1 MTHNLEELWSK
12 ILKRIEMEVSGPNY
26 KTWFKDTFPISLN
39 NNVLEIG
46 VPNKI
51 VKDWLADKFH
61 TLILKIVS
69 EFVENIKN
77 IEYTVAKKQ
86 DFIKNQELGN
96 VKEDTLSEELAEEG
110 TKTVETLPIYQ
121 EMKVSEEDNLNPKYT
136 FDTFVVGK
144 FNQLAYAA
152 AEAVIKNPGLMYNPL
167 FVYGDTGHG
176 KTHLLQAIGNK
187 LKKDIDGFKVYYVSS
202 EQFAIDYV
210 NAIKSGK
217 ANSFKDKYRK
227 YDLIIMDDIQFI
239 ADKEQT
245 QEELFHL
252 FNAMHDKNKQ
262 VIFSS
267 DKHPNQIPGFAER
280 LKSRFAAGMIVE
292 IPAPDYES
300 RLEILKT
307 KAKLHDIELKTEI
320 LETIAKELPGNI
332 RELEGALN
340 LVVMQAK
347 VQNGKINTDK
357 VKEIIRQ
364 LSRPRKNIS
373 INEVIEKIAN
383 YYEISVDELKKKS
396 RKKNIVHP
404 RQVIMYVLRELFN
417 ESFPSIGEAL
427 GGRDHTTVMHSYE
440 KIKQDLKE
448 DPALQREINEIKEMF
463 NYLFE

>member
-373 INEVIEKIAN
+373 IDEVIEKIAN

>member
-1 MTHNLEELWSK
+1 
-12 ILKRIEMEVSGPNY
+12 MEVSGPNY

-340 LVVMQAK
+340 LVVMQVK

-373 INEVIEKIAN
+373 IDEVIEKIAN